1 MPWPIR
7 YKVVGLL
14 FLSTIIN
21 YADRVNISVAA
32 ADIMR
37 ETGWDKAQFGV
48 ALSAFLLGYALF
60 QFPGGLIADRWSP
73 RKVLALSCLGFS
85 LFTALTPVGQTS
97 FVLLLIIRFLVGACE
112 SVSLPA
118 LAVFNSHWVPR
129 QEFGRAQTVS
139 ISGTSIGQMLAYP
152 TTTWLI
158 QMFSWPVVFYFNAA
172 IGFLWVVA
180 WWLYTTDTPRAHP
193 KITTAEVE
201 HIEANMLTFSSH
213 GRPSFWS
220 IFATPSVLFLC
231 ISYMLYAFIAWIF
244 ILWFPTY
251 LIEAR
256 GFSRMAMGGVGML
269 PTFGG
274 FLGMIT
280 GGTISDWLLRNGYG
294 ARMARARFPGICVGL
309 AMPLLLAAVLVP
321 STLLSIILFV
331 LFYFTFSLAVSGYWS
346 MPLEL
351 APRAVGAVGGVM
363 NTSGNFAGV
372 FGPTVAGVIITYT
385 GNWAALFY
393 LAAGCGVL
401 SSLVFALL
409 VRTDPIE
416 LKGVESSTDGEK
428 VEVQVGLGH

>member
-32 ADIMR
+32 PDIMR
-37 ETGWDKAQFGV
+37 LTGWDKAQFGV
-48 ALSAFLLGYALF
+48 AFSAFLLGYALF
-60 QFPGGLIADRWSP
+60 QFPGGLLADRWSS
-73 RKVLALSCLGFS
+73 RKVLALSCFGFS
-85 LFTALTPVGQTS
+85 LFTALTPLGQAS
-97 FVLLLIIRFLVGACE
+97 FALLLALRFLVGACE
-112 SVSLPA
+112 SASLPA
-118 LAVFNSHWVPR
+118 LAVFNSHWAPR

-152 TTTWLI
+152 TTTWII

-172 IGFLWVVA
+172 VGFLWMTM
-180 WWLYTTDTPRAHP
+180 WLLYTTETPREHP
-193 KITTAEVE
+193 KITPAEVR
-201 HIEANMLTFSSH
+201 HIEANVLPHTTQ

-220 IFATPSVLFLC
+220 ILATPSVLFLC

-251 LIEAR
+251 LVEAR
-256 GFSRMAMGGVGML
+256 GFSRLAMGGVGML

-280 GGTISDWLLRNGYG
+280 GGTISDWFLRNGYG
-294 ARMARARFPGICVGL
+294 ARVARARFPGVCVGL

-321 STLLSIILFV
+321 SAMLSIALFV

-363 NTSGNFAGV
+363 NTMGNFAGV
-372 FGPTVAGVIITYT
+372 FGPTIAGLVITYA
-385 GNWAALFY
+385 GSWMPLFY
-393 LAAGCGVL
+393 LAAGCGVF
-401 SSLVFALL
+401 SSLVFIVF

-416 LKGVESSTDGEK
+416 IKGLQSATDAGKIEA
-428 VEVQVGLGH
+428 QVGLGH

>member
-1 MPWPIR
+1 MAWPVR
-7 YKVVGLL
+7 YKIVGLL

-32 ADIMR
+32 ADIMH
-37 ETGWDKAQFGV
+37 ETGWDKAQFGI

-73 RKVLALSCLGFS
+73 RKVLAFSCFGFS
-85 LFTALTPVGQTS
+85 LFTALTPLGQTS
-97 FVLLLIIRFLVGACE
+97 FALLLLLRFLVGACE

-152 TTTWLI
+152 TTTWI
-158 QMFSWPVVFYFNAA
+158 ISMFSWPVVFYFNAA
-172 IGFLWVVA
+172 VGFLWVVA
-180 WWLYTTDTPRAHP
+180 WWLYTTDTPREHP
-193 KITTAEVE
+193 KITATEVQ
-201 HIEANMLTFSSH
+201 HIEAHMLTTTSH

-220 IFATPSVLFLC
+220 ILATPSVLFLC
-231 ISYMLYAFIAWIF
+231 IAYMMYAFIAWIY

-251 LIEAR
+251 LVEVR
-256 GFSRMAMGGVGML
+256 GFSRMAMGGIGML

-274 FLGMIT
+274 FLGMIA

-294 ARMARARFPGICVGL
+294 ARVARARFPGLCTGL

-321 STLLSIILFV
+321 SATLSVALFV
-331 LFYFTFSLAVSGYWS
+331 LFYFVFSLAVSGFWS

-363 NTSGNFAGV
+363 NTTGNFAGV
-372 FGPTVAGVIITYT
+372 FGPTIAGFIITYS
-385 GNWAALFY
+385 GSWVALFY
-393 LAAGCGVL
+393 LAAGCGII
-401 SSLVFALL
+401 SSLVFMLL
-409 VRTDPIE
+409 VRTEPIE
-416 LKGVESSTDGEK
+416 IKGLTSSTETTK
-428 VEVQVGLGH
+428 EPVQVGFGH